1 MKKGA
6 VVSRP
11 AKIRADY
18 LCKICLRNLGRVLAL
33 MLEQSLDVLRD
44 ENWYTLR
51 LEYWVQLDCISVSLC
66 LLRPADIDMSS
77 VVAR

>member
-18 LCKICLRNLGRVLAL
+18 LCEIYLRILGRVLAL
-33 MLEQSLDVLRD
+33 MLERSLDVLRD

-51 LEYWVQLDCISVSLC
+51 LEYWVQLDYISVSLC
-66 LLRPADIDMSS
+66 LLRPADIDVSS

>member
-1 MKKGA
+1 
-6 VVSRP
+6 
-11 AKIRADY
+11 
-18 LCKICLRNLGRVLAL
+18 LGRVLAL

-66 LLRPADIDMSS
+66 LR
-77 VVAR
+77 